1 MLKIAAHRADPAATA
16 APRVPRWPFGLAA
29 AAVAL
34 AALYLF
40 LPDAGSALPAAGR
53 STLVVFAGATLFW
66 LFGRN
71 DTYVGF
77 AALLALVFLRVLD
90 ADQVFAALGGE
101 TVWLLIS
108 AFVLAA
114 GISATGLPARAAIA
128 LCTRAS
134 RVRTLFHLLTAWL
147 VLTAFAIP
155 ATSGRAALALPVFLA
170 LARAFTGRP
179 AVVRALAL
187 LIPTVILLSAA
198 ATLTG
203 AGAHLITVEILAG
216 ATGSGISFGQWLLLG
231 VPIAVLSS
239 HLAAELV
246 LLLMTRRAERKQP
259 VVVDARRLAEESGV
273 PPGPLNVVQLR
284 ALAVLALVVGLW
296 CTEAWHGLSP
306 ALVALAGAVLITVPK
321 AGTVALDTALS
332 TVPWSLLLFMVATT
346 ALGSA
351 LSLSGAAGWLAGVT
365 LGQHT
370 GDAFVVLAVV
380 VGVSAAAH
388 LVLQS
393 RSARSSVLV
402 PLILPVAAVS
412 GLNPAAAA
420 FASTVAAGFC
430 HTLPA
435 SAKPVALFSGIDDA
449 PTYRRSDLLRLS
461 VVLGPLLVLL
471 VLLFATAVWP
481 RFGLPLYLQEK
492 K

>member
-1 MLKIAAHRADPAATA
+1 MLKIAARAEPAGPTA
-16 APRVPRWPFGLAA
+16 APVPRWPFGLAG
-29 AAVAL
+29 AAVVLTAL
-34 AALYLF
+34 HF
-40 LPDAGSALPAAGR
+40 SLPGPGSGLPEAGR
-53 STLVVFAGATLFW
+53 TTLVVFAGATLFW

-77 AALLALVFLRVLD
+77 AALLALILLGVLD
-90 ADQVFAALGGE
+90 ADQVFAALGGD

-114 GISATGLPARAAIA
+114 GISATGLPARAAIT
-128 LCTRAS
+128 LCTRAG
-134 RVRTLFHLLTAWL
+134 RPRTLFHLVTAWL

-170 LARAFTGRP
+170 LAQAFRDRP
-179 AVVRALAL
+179 ALVRALAL
-187 LIPTVILLSAA
+187 LMPTVILLSAA

-216 ATGSGISFGQWLLLG
+216 STGSGISFGQWLLLG
-231 VPIAVLSS
+231 VPIAVLTS

-246 LLLMTRRAERKQP
+246 LLLMTRRADRRQP
-259 VVVDARRLAEESGV
+259 LLVDPRHLAEEAGV
-273 PPGPLNVVQLR
+273 ELGRLNLVQLR
-284 ALAVLALVVGLW
+284 ALAVLALVVTLW
-296 CTEAWHGLSP
+296 CTESWHGLSA

-321 AGTVALDTALS
+321 AGTVALDSALS
-332 TVPWSLLLFMVATT
+332 SVPWSLLLFMVATT

-351 LSLSGAAGWLAGVT
+351 LNQSGAAQWLAEAAMGH
-365 LGQHT
+365 HT
-370 GDAFVVLAVV
+370 GNAFVVLAGI
-380 VGVSAAAH
+380 VGVSVAAH

-402 PLILPVAAVS
+402 PLILPLAAVS
-412 GLNPAAAA
+412 GLNPVAAA

-435 SAKPVALFSGIDDA
+435 SAKPVALFSGISTV
-449 PTYRRSDLLRLS
+449 PTYHRSDLLKLS
-461 VVLGPLLVLL
+461 VLLGPLVAGL

-481 RFGLPLYLQEK
+481 RLGLPLYLQEMK
-492 K
+492 